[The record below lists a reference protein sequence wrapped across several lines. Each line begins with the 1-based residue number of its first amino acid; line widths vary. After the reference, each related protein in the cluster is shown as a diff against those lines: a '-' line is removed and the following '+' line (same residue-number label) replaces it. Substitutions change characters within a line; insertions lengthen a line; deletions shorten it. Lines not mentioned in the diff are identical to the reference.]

1 MVIRSVSG
9 LLKII
14 RCQDFGVCFKVK
26 FKHLEFFKFPKIA
39 IILLIFFYLSHPK
52 FNGFL
57 SLKSSLYKGW
67 GIHLKRFFFFP
78 PVVRTQ
84 MLSWGLGK
92 KDMREVDLDQGFP
105 EVFVWTG
112 ASLTVFHE
120 IPRKE
125 QDNAFFHLFQVML
138 LRFYLLMYVLLKC
151 PFIKWS

>member
-1 MVIRSVSG
+1 
-9 LLKII
+9 
-14 RCQDFGVCFKVK
+14 
-26 FKHLEFFKFPKIA
+26 
-39 IILLIFFYLSHPK
+39 
-52 FNGFL
+52 
-57 SLKSSLYKGW
+57 
-67 GIHLKRFFFFP
+67 
-78 PVVRTQ
+78 

-92 KDMREVDLDQGFP
+92 KDMHEVDLDQGFP